1 MHQRRYVERIIDLM
15 DPGKNV
21 LLNISYAEAAE
32 HVASGNAEVGTTNKI
47 WTLETGTTRS

>member
-1 MHQRRYVERIIDLM
+1 MHQHHYVERIIDLM

-32 HVASGNAEVGTTNKI
+32 HVASGNAENVGEIENKVI
-47 WTLETGTTRS
+47 VSI